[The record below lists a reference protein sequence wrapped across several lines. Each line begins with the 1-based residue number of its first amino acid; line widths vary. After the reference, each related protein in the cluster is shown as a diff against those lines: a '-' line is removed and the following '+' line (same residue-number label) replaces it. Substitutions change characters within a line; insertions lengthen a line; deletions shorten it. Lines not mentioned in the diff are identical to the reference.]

1 MSIIDFQ
8 TIIGSPRNIDINVDI
23 NMLFNFHSSKL
34 LFDDFSYQKEI
45 KDNEYIINI
54 DNLKTNDDEELEH
67 EYEYIL
73 NPNQILLNAIN
84 YRIEKLNEQIVDH
97 KNTIKNQK
105 LKDMI
110 IILQIYKNN
119 IELNSNYEDILNSMR
134 NNLLDK
140 LIWIKKRLD
149 NNQKKQLKL
158 LENYEYYKKHINGEI
173 SNKSETKKLLKVK
186 HKMNDYFT
194 TEINTVENR
203 IELLSGKL
211 SMLQF
216 FEETNPDVI
225 AKDYKSSYLNEY
237 IKAFIDKKNEGDL
250 NEILL
255 YLNFSDGAYYDKIRM
270 KKRENVKISNCVNTK
285 LICEIN
291 ALIKA

>member
-1 MSIIDFQ
+1 MD
-8 TIIGSPRNIDINVDI
+8 V
-23 NMLFNFHSSKL
+23 NMLFNFHSRKL

-54 DNLKTNDDEELEH
+54 DNLKTNDEH
-67 EYEYIL
+67 EFIHVSK
-73 NPNQILLNAIN
+73 PNQILLNAIN
-84 YRIEKLNEQIVDH
+84 YRIENLNEQIVDQNN
-97 KNTIKNQK
+97 NTVKNQK

-110 IILQIYKNN
+110 IILQIHKNN

-134 NNLLDK
+134 NNLNDK
-140 LIWIKKRLD
+140 LVWIKKRLE

-211 SMLQF
+211 SMLQYF
-216 FEETNPDVI
+216 QETNPDVI
-225 AKDYKSSYLNEY
+225 TKDNKSSFLNEY

-255 YLNFSDGAYYDKIRM
+255 CLNFSDGAYYDKIRM
-270 KKRENVKISNCVNTK
+270 KKRENPTISNCVNTK

-291 ALIKA
+291 AFIKA